1 MSWKNIILCFVLATS
16 FYRCKEIKKVNNASI
31 RSPRGDIN
39 VVFLLDHAGKPAYLV
54 YHKQKLVVDTSYL
67 GFNFKDQP
75 SLAANLEIESTSLST
90 KDENWETVWGED
102 RKIRN
107 SYNQLKVFLKETSK
121 PNRNLNII
129 FRVFKDGLGFRYEF
143 PDQSGLKELVIT
155 DELTQFKMT
164 GDHMSWWIP
173 ADYDSYE
180 YLYSSSLLSEIDA
193 NKYAAI
199 KLASTSIKENN
210 ASHTPLTMRTE
221 DSLFLSIHE
230 ANLTNYPSMT
240 LRVEPQNVLVCS
252 LVPASDGSKAK
263 ISTPFQ
269 TPWRTLQIAE
279 RAGSLIESKLI
290 LNLNE
295 PNKIEDVSWI
305 QPMKYMG
312 IWWAMHLRKLDWK
325 PGPKHGAATKNT
337 LRYIDFAAKHHI
349 PGLLVEGWNVGW
361 ENWGSGDQSE
371 GFDFTTPYEDFDIE
385 KIVAYGKEK
394 GVELVGHHETGGGVE
409 KYDRDLEKAMAYYNQ
424 QGIRLVK
431 TGYAGKIKPEG
442 EYRQGQWMVNHYRR
456 VVEVAAKNKIMI
468 IAHEPIKPTGVRR
481 TYPNMMAREGL
492 RGSEF
497 NAPWRGGN
505 PAEHLT
511 IVPFTRMLA
520 GPIDYT
526 PGIFELNLSEYKKGA
541 FVPTTLGY
549 QLAEY
554 VVIYGPMQMAS
565 DLPNNYTKNS
575 RAFQFIKGVPTDWET
590 SKVINGKIGEY
601 LTIVRKDRHSDNWY
615 LGSLTNN
622 KRRNISLRFSFLS
635 YNTKYVA
642 TIYAD
647 GLNAHWKRNPKIL
660 KISKYIVT
668 SNTQWLLKLAKGG
681 GQAISFVPAD
691 EESLKSLEE
700 I

>member
-54 YHKQKLVVDTSYL
+54 YHKQKVVVDTSYL

-173 ADYDSYE
+173 ANYDSYE

-199 KLASTSIKENN
+199 KSASPSIKENN

-252 LVPASDGSKAK
+252 LVPAPDGSKAK
-263 ISTPFQ
+263 VSTPFQ

-279 RAGSLIESKLI
+279 KAGSLIESKLI

-325 PGPKHGAATKNT
+325 PGPKHGAATKRK

-361 ENWGSGDQSE
+361 ENWGSSE
-371 GFDFTTPYEDFDIE
+371 
-385 KIVAYGKEK
+385 
-394 GVELVGHHETGGGVE
+394 
-409 KYDRDLEKAMAYYNQ
+409 
-424 QGIRLVK
+424 
-431 TGYAGKIKPEG
+431 
-442 EYRQGQWMVNHYRR
+442 
-456 VVEVAAKNKIMI
+456 
-468 IAHEPIKPTGVRR
+468 
-481 TYPNMMAREGL
+481 
-492 RGSEF
+492 
-497 NAPWRGGN
+497 
-505 PAEHLT
+505 
-511 IVPFTRMLA
+511 
-520 GPIDYT
+520 
-526 PGIFELNLSEYKKGA
+526 
-541 FVPTTLGY
+541 
-549 QLAEY
+549 
-554 VVIYGPMQMAS
+554 
-565 DLPNNYTKNS
+565 
-575 RAFQFIKGVPTDWET
+575 
-590 SKVINGKIGEY
+590 
-601 LTIVRKDRHSDNWY
+601 
-615 LGSLTNN
+615 
-622 KRRNISLRFSFLS
+622 
-635 YNTKYVA
+635 
-642 TIYAD
+642 
-647 GLNAHWKRNPKIL
+647 
-660 KISKYIVT
+660 
-668 SNTQWLLKLAKGG
+668 
-681 GQAISFVPAD
+681 ISFVNA
-691 EESLKSLEE
+691 EKK
-700 I
+700 